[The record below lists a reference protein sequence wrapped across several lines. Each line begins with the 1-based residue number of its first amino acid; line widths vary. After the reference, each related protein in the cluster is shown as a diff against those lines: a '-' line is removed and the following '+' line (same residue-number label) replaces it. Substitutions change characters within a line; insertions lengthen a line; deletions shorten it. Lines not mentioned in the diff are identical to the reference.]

1 MNIWFKTS
9 RSGVS
14 NITSTSRTR
23 QDEQMLPTITEQR
36 INFEEAEDDSNSS
49 DRVRQPFNWQN
60 ISQSSSFRFD
70 NKRHKKNTGFEDIY
84 VPSSRNNK
92 EKLENNQNYYN
103 RD

>member
-49 DRVRQPFNWQN
+49 DRVR
-60 ISQSSSFRFD
+60 
-70 NKRHKKNTGFEDIY
+70 
-84 VPSSRNNK
+84 
-92 EKLENNQNYYN
+92 
-103 RD
+103 